1 MDGFTPTK
9 TARSRK
15 RKKVRIPTMDVPRP
29 VNLPPSLESRRINAL
44 PAAAYYISDFIS
56 EEEEAAILH
65 KVARHTRATHPRLA
79 QHLTNPHCQG

>member
-1 MDGFTPTK
+1 MD
-9 TARSRK
+9 S
-15 RKKVRIPTMDVPRP
+15 PRP

-44 PAAAYYISDFIS
+44 PPAAYYISDFIS